1 MKPSDPDQ
9 EIKPGNIL
17 FFGSTGSGD
26 LLWDITPYFVLEA
39 KKCNNIGEPIVE
51 WFHKKWILRVIAPYD
66 SKDYIR
72 AIFHDEIYLII

>member
-1 MKPSDPDQ
+1 MKPSNPEE

-17 FFGSTGSGD
+17 FFGSDKGD

-39 KKCNNIGEPIVE
+39 KKCNDDGEIIAE

-66 SKDYIR
+66 RNDYIR
-72 AIFHDEIYLII
+72 TIFYDDIYMII